1 MPARKPED
9 CDLLLIEAL
18 NKGDLE
24 AALALFEPNA
34 GFVLDSGQVV
44 TGVAAIREV
53 MQGFLALKP
62 KMTMEV
68 KAVQNGDENIAL
80 TRGKWSLSGTG
91 PDGKPVTM
99 SHNSTEVVRRQ
110 PDGSWKFII
119 DNPRGAD

>member
-1 MPARKPED
+1 MPAQKPED
-9 CDLLLIEAL
+9 CNLLLIEAL
-18 NKGDLE
+18 NRGDLE
-24 AALALFEPNA
+24 AAVALFEPNA
-34 GFVLDSGQVV
+34 TFVLDSGQVV

-53 MQGFLALKP
+53 MQSFLALKP
-62 KMTMEV
+62 TMTMEV
-68 KAVQNGDENIAL
+68 NAVHNEDGTLAL